1 MATLFIDH
9 ADTNGDAMI
18 SREERYA
25 VTKFFLRFREKQLYL
40 RDGNTYLQY
49 FPNLR
54 LLNIG
59 PYNKSN
65 GTGFSKDVYQG
76 YTVNPG
82 IGNGVYG
89 DKLIV
94 ENLNIDTI
102 NIFFGNEIKHV
113 DLSRCPNLKVVTM
126 EDASCIDI
134 VLPTSIEIIVTLG
147 NIFSYLDLSSYNHLH
162 RIVIEN
168 SQCQRLVLPSSAK
181 TVECKYGQ
189 LSSIDLSRCK
199 DLEWLY
205 VQENKLTSLDLSQ
218 CKKLALLKCWLNPL
232 KSLDV
237 RNNELLELLYCSTC
251 DFIELDLTKNKNLE
265 WLEVQVTG
273 DVNKLEKI
281 YLPSN
286 RLLKSYYSG
295 NHDNP
300 TNFSGIEIIYR

>member
-1 MATLFIDH
+1 
-9 ADTNGDAMI
+9 
-18 SREERYA
+18 
-25 VTKFFLRFREKQLYL
+25 
-40 RDGNTYLQY
+40 
-49 FPNLR
+49 
-54 LLNIG
+54 
-59 PYNKSN
+59 
-65 GTGFSKDVYQG
+65 
-76 YTVNPG
+76 
-82 IGNGVYG
+82 
-89 DKLIV
+89 
-94 ENLNIDTI
+94 
-102 NIFFGNEIKHV
+102 
-113 DLSRCPNLKVVTM
+113 M

-237 RNNELLELLYCSTC
+237 RNNELLELLYCSIC
-251 DFIELDLTKNKNLE
+251 DFSELDLTKNKNIK

-273 DVNKLEKI
+273 YVNKLEKI
-281 YLPSN
+281 YLPSH
-286 RLLKSYYSG
+286 RLLETYYTG
-295 NHDNP
+295 DTDHP